1 MLNYQPPMDQIAD
14 VAPQRNL
21 LSSSVLSALLHAA
34 FFSLFFITA
43 PTVSRFEGY
52 PTLLPVELVSFG
64 PVAFNAPEAAMAQA
78 AEETESAV
86 ETAPEPAASEP
97 EPEDANAITVES
109 AAPKKETLKPEKP
122 AGNTEPKK
130 NDAKKEEP
138 KITETPAQAE
148 SGGAG
153 FGGGGGVRLDVR
165 EFPFSYYLAALRS
178 RIQSNWEPPYQA
190 ARSSISRK
198 ALIYFK
204 IQRNGE
210 ISDVVIENSSG
221 DRLFDQ
227 AALRAVT
234 LANPLPPLPFDFPE
248 RALGV
253 HFEFEQGF

>member
-1 MLNYQPPMDQIAD
+1 MNELVEIA
-14 VAPQRNL
+14 PKRNL

-34 FFSLFFITA
+34 FFSLFFITR

-64 PVAFNAPEAAMAQA
+64 PVSFNAPEAAMAQA

-97 EPEDANAITVES
+97 KPEDANGITVES
-109 AAPKKETLKPEKP
+109 VPTKKETPKPEKL

-130 NDAKKEEP
+130 NDAKKAEP
-138 KITETPAQAE
+138 NITETPAKVE
-148 SGGAG
+148 SAAG

-204 IQRNGE
+204 VQRNGE
-210 ISDVVIENSSG
+210 ISDVVIESGSG